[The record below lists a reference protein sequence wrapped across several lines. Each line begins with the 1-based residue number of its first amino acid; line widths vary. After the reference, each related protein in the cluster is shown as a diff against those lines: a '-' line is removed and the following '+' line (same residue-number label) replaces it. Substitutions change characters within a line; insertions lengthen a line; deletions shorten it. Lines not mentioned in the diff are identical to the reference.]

1 MLFAAFLDP
10 RYKKHIDITDADL
23 DAFQNKV
30 KTICQESA
38 SVVPSTESQELVA
51 IESSSVLTTISTT
64 TSFSKNRSTTT
75 SSTPS
80 TSRASADFMDGF
92 YTMYASSDEEEEITD
107 MGELATKIKIEVENY
122 KTMTRSTKDQTKKE
136 KKNFQ
141 SP

>member
-30 KTICQESA
+30 KTICKESA

-51 IESSSVLTTISTT
+51 IESSSALTTISTT
-64 TSFSKNRSTTT
+64 TSSSKNPSITTSSNNPSTTT

-80 TSRASADFMDGF
+80 TSRASRDFWRDL
-92 YTMYASSDEEEEITD
+92 IQCIQV
-107 MGELATKIKIEVENY
+107 L
-122 KTMTRSTKDQTKKE
+122 TRRKK
-136 KKNFQ
+136 
-141 SP
+141 